1 MMAARDAVNM
11 ASKSKEAPMTIPSSA
26 ASLISPPPIPPS
38 VIIETASKSVSPV
51 KKPAE
56 PRRHMEK
63 MDGHGVR
70 QIVSGSERRH
80 QKRNA
85 SRAALRTLWC
95 L

>member
-1 MMAARDAVNM
+1 MM
-11 ASKSKEAPMTIPSSA
+11 IPSSA
-26 ASLISPPPIPPS
+26 ASLISPPPMPPS
-38 VIIETASKSVSPV
+38 VIMEIASKSVSPV

-56 PRRHMEK
+56 LFRHMK
-63 MDGHGVR
+63 QIDGDGVR
-70 QIVSGSERRH
+70 QTVSGSERRH

>member
-56 PRRHMEK
+56 PRRHMDK
-63 MDGHGVR
+63 RDGQGVR
-70 QIVSGSERRH
+70 QIVSGGGGGHR
-80 QKRNA
+80 
-85 SRAALRTLWC
+85 
-95 L
+95 